1 MLQVFV
7 IVVVVVVDVVVLVE
21 VVVDRGL
28 TGLTGL
34 MRFVS
39 GSLWSAVFVVVVV
52 VVVVVGVVVAV
63 VVVVAGA
70 VVVGATVV
78 VVVSSTALISFMSH
92 ESVTRDPLP
101 SVNTCQRNSLMRLLA
116 VSMSWTICVN
126 SGITTPL
133 VMISRGLVPTPQILQ
148 LLIVIAIE
156 SDKSAPKSTRT
167 LTVSPITTLS
177 SSVTLSK

>member
-1 MLQVFV
+1 MMAVVVV
-7 IVVVVVVDVVVLVE
+7 IFVVVVVDAVVV
-21 VVVDRGL
+21 
-28 TGLTGL
+28 T
-34 MRFVS
+34 
-39 GSLWSAVFVVVVV
+39 
-52 VVVVVGVVVAV
+52 GVVVTIA
-63 VVVVAGA
+63 
-70 VVVGATVV
+70 VVGAIV

-116 VSMSWTICVN
+116 VSMSWIICVN

-177 SSVTLSK
+177 SSVTLSECY